1 MKAKPPTSTKHRRRT
16 VAKASRREGIVAQ
29 MKARETVGGVVDER
43 EAAWATTGGGA
54 RRAPVGRAGAT
65 IADTFASLG
74 HPVRIKVLTKLIEG
88 PATYRSLQRLTK
100 AKPGPLYHHL
110 NQLRLSGLMLPKQR
124 DLYELTRGG
133 RNLIVGALALARL
146 VRDSR
151 RRPVA
156 K

>member
-1 MKAKPPTSTKHRRRT
+1 MM
-16 VAKASRREGIVAQ
+16 V
-29 MKARETVGGVVDER
+29 RETVGGVVDER
-43 EAAWATTGGGA
+43 EAAWEMTGGEA

-74 HPVRIKVLTKLIEG
+74 HPMRVKVLTKLIEG
-88 PATYRSLQRLTK
+88 PATYRSLQRVTK

-110 NQLRLSGLMLPKQR
+110 NQLRLSALMLPKQR

-146 VRDSR
+146 VRDPR